1 MMKPWKFTVAVAV
14 AGLGLGVAPLAAA
27 PLAVASAT
35 SEVGAS
41 APRADMTSGA
51 LLRMAQAEGGEGASP
66 NGAPAPSEE
75 APAAIVVDEV
85 VTETVIVPEA
95 AEDAAHAAAGAHGE
109 ATHDG
114 NIVDEHAAHFPPF
127 DVTTFPSQLLWLVVT
142 FVLLYLLMSRVTL
155 PRIGRIL
162 EERRDRIA
170 DDLEEGIKHKAESE
184 AAQAA
189 YEKALHEARAK
200 ANTIAGETRAKL
212 TEESDANRK
221 ALEADLMAKLEAA
234 EQRIAATKTE
244 ALSHVRGIAVDT
256 AEAIVSSLVGF
267 SPAKAE
273 VEQAVDTALAQ
284 KDAA

>member
-14 AGLGLGVAPLAAA
+14 AGIGLGVAPLAAA
-27 PLAVASAT
+27 PLTAVSAAT
-35 SEVGAS
+35 EVGAS
-41 APRADMTSGA
+41 ASRPDMTSA
-51 LLRMAQAEGGEGASP
+51 TLVQLAQAEGGEAASS

-95 AEDAAHAAAGAHGE
+95 AESAAQAVAGAHGE
-109 ATHDG
+109 GAHGG
-114 NIVDEHAAHFPPF
+114 NVVDEHAAHFPPF

-189 YEKALHEARAK
+189 YEKALNEARAK
-200 ANTIAGETRAKL
+200 ANAIAGETRAKL
-212 TEESDANRK
+212 AEESDANRK
-221 ALEADLMAKLEAA
+221 ALEAGLTAKLEAA
-234 EQRIAATKTE
+234 EQRIAATKSE

-256 AEAIVSSLVGF
+256 AEAIVSSLVGAA
-267 SPAKAE
+267 PAKTD